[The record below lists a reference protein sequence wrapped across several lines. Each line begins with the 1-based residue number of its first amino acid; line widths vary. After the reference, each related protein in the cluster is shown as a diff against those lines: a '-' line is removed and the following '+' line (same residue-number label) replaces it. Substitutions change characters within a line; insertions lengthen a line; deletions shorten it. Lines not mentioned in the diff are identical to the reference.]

1 MNRDNPKMI
10 LNVSFENAELEEK
23 VKIAM
28 DAYVEKAILKNL
40 EDTIMRIV
48 DAKID
53 NLVRGGRWGNE
64 HKICGVS
71 LHEYVNQ
78 KTEKTIGDV
87 IEANAKRILAEKLAK
102 LI

>member
-1 MNRDNPKMI
+1 MNRSEPKII
-10 LNVSFENAELEEK
+10 LNVNLESAELEEK

-28 DAYVEKAILKNL
+28 DTYVEKVILKNL
-40 EDTIMRIV
+40 DDAIKRII

-53 NLVRGGRWGNE
+53 NIVHGGRWGNE
-64 HKICGVS
+64 HKICGMS

-78 KTEKTIGDV
+78 KTEKSIGEV

>member
-28 DAYVEKAILKNL
+28 DAYVEKIILKNL
-40 EDTIMRIV
+40 EDAIKRII

-53 NLVRGGRWGNE
+53 NIVRGGRFGNE
-64 HKICGVS
+64 HKICGMS
-71 LHEYVNQ
+71 LHEYVNA
-78 KTEKTIGDV
+78 KTEKTIGEV